1 MVQSQVTL
9 VAAGNTWVVAVT
21 SSELQSSKGD
31 RERVAPRGPLQN
43 PEKCYLKQP
52 IFEPCLPPDHQVART
67 STYFHQLEAF
77 RDAIVDGTPFPTT
90 ADDGVRNMEII
101 DACYRAAGLQPRPTA

>member
-1 MVQSQVTL
+1 HLLITAYVSAIRRPLCLPVTSDRVSRACDCHRGLPTGMVQSQVTL

-52 IFEPCLPPDHQVART
+52 IFEPC
-67 STYFHQLEAF
+67 QLK
-77 RDAIVDGTPFPTT
+77 DSCDNHKPLWICQLCLV
-90 ADDGVRNMEII
+90 
-101 DACYRAAGLQPRPTA
+101 